1 MEMRTNLHKAG
12 WLIILCM
19 AAAGCQKKAAGPA
32 PGAGMQALPVQ
43 TYAVAL
49 QPVPDSSEY
58 VATIKSRRSATIMPQ
73 VSGVLTAINVTSGQH
88 VDAGQV
94 LMTIDPRQ
102 QQAMVDTQSA
112 TVRQKKAV
120 FDYNVT
126 ELERQQKLFDAGV
139 TSREVLDQE
148 KQAYQ
153 NSKADYESAQESTQ
167 TQESL
172 LAYYTLR
179 APFAG
184 IVGDIPVHVGDYVS
198 TGGSST
204 MLTTVDEGKNLE
216 AYVYI
221 PTERADQIRNGLE
234 VDVEDTNGKLL
245 EKSGIDFISPQVDST
260 LQSILVKAPVSP
272 TPDILRNMQMVKA
285 RVIWKTSPMAVV
297 PVLAVTRQGVQSF
310 VFVAKQNNGHFMA
323 VQVPVTLGDTVG
335 NSYSISSGL
344 SAGDKVIVSGTQFL
358 VNGMPVM
365 PMGG

>member
-1 MEMRTNLHKAG
+1 
-12 WLIILCM
+12 
-19 AAAGCQKKAAGPA
+19 
-32 PGAGMQALPVQ
+32 
-43 TYAVAL
+43 
-49 QPVPDSSEY
+49 
-58 VATIKSRRSATIMPQ
+58 
-73 VSGVLTAINVTSGQH
+73 
-88 VDAGQV
+88 
-94 LMTIDPRQ
+94 
-102 QQAMVDTQSA
+102 
-112 TVRQKKAV
+112 
-120 FDYNVT
+120 
-126 ELERQQKLFDAGV
+126 
-139 TSREVLDQE
+139 LDQE